1 MTSPYTRKEG
11 ETDTQTQSRENH
23 IKTEAE
29 TELMHLQAKKH
40 RGMPAAARSHQQLE
54 EARKDSTQVFRRS
67 SANTLI
73 SGFWPP
79 ELGENTFLLF

>member
-1 MTSPYTRKEG
+1 MTNPYTKKEN

-23 IKTEAE
+23 IKTETE
-29 TELMHLQAKKH
+29 TELMYPEAKKH
-40 RGMPAAARSHQQLE
+40 QGMPAAARSHQQLE

-67 SANTLI
+67 SAYTLI

-79 ELGENTFLLF
+79 ELGRNTFLLF